1 VAVAAGV
8 AQVVAAAVAAGAVT
22 VTDLL
27 TRVNSPSRS
36 FIQGEKVYR
45 LALLTAKPFACFYS
59 PPSLLLLAK
68 IPRKKSRKSR

>member
-1 VAVAAGV
+1 VVVAAGV
-8 AQVVAAAVAAGAVT
+8 AQVAAAAAVGAATA
-22 VTDLL
+22 TDLL

>member
-8 AQVVAAAVAAGAVT
+8 AQVAAAAAVGAAT

-27 TRVNSPSRS
+27 TRVNPPSRS